1 MHKKNFLDIAILAA
15 KEAGKIHK
23 RYFNTGFKIKTKSTS
38 FDLVTIADIEAE
50 KKIVSLIKKY
60 FPEHNFLAEEQKYEK
75 TTSDYTWVI
84 DPLDGTNN
92 FASGLPIFCASVA
105 IARKDEIIAGAIYDV
120 TRDEL
125 FYAQKGCGAYLNGKK
140 IRVST
145 VSSLK
150 KALFITGFYYD
161 RGKEMDENLKKIR
174 QFLIRRVIGIRRL
187 GSAAL
192 DLCYVAAGRASGY
205 WEYTLS
211 PWDFAAGMLIVKE
224 AGGKITDRRGKEISL
239 KQKSFVAASNG
250 KIHNKMLEILK

>member
-1 MHKKNFLDIAILAA
+1 MKNYLDVAILTVKA
-15 KEAGKIHK
+15 AGKIHK
-23 RYFNTGFKIKTKSTS
+23 KYFNTDIEVKSKATS
-38 FDLVTIADIEAE
+38 YDLVTIADIEAE
-50 KKIVSLIKKY
+50 KKIVSVIKKY
-60 FPEHNFLAEEQKYEK
+60 FKGHNFLAEENKYEK
-75 TTSDYTWVI
+75 TTSDYTWII

-92 FASGLPIFCASVA
+92 FSAGLPIFCASVA
-105 IARKDEIIAGAIYDV
+105 LVKKNEPVVGAIYDV

>member
-1 MHKKNFLDIAILAA
+1 MKTYLDVAILAA

-23 RYFNTGFKIKTKSTS
+23 KYFNTDIEVKSKATS
-38 FDLVTIADIEAE
+38 YDLVTIADIEAE
-50 KKIVSLIKKY
+50 KKIVSVIKKY
-60 FPEHNFLAEEQKYEK
+60 FKGHNFLAEEQKYEK
-75 TTSDYTWVI
+75 TDSEYTWII

-125 FYAQKGCGAYLNGKK
+125 YYAQKGKGAYLNGKK

-145 VSSLK
+145 VSILK

-161 RGKEMDENLKKIR
+161 RGKEMDENLRKIR
-174 QFLIRRVIGIRRL
+174 QFLQRHIIGIRRL

-192 DLCYVAAGRASGY
+192 DLCYVAAGRAAGY
-205 WEYTLS
+205 WEFRLS

-224 AGGKITDRRGKEISL
+224 AGGKITDRRGKEISV